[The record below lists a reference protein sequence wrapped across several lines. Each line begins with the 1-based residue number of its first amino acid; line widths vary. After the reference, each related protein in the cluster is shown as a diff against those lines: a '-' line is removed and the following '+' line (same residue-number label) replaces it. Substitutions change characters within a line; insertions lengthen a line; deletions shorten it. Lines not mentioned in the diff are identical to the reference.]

1 MKEPS
6 EHNEQVALVR
16 KLRSMGIFVF
26 AIPSGGLR
34 DAITA
39 SRLKDEGAMAG
50 IPDLCILLNNGLV
63 VWVEMKK
70 RKGGSVSP
78 AQKLAHSRMAELG
91 QNIIVAKGAKEAW
104 EKIQAFL
111 KPSTT

>member
-1 MKEPS
+1 LKEPS

-39 SRLKDEGAMAG
+39 SRLKDEGAMPG
-50 IPDLCILLNNGLV
+50 IPDLCLILNNGLI
-63 VWVEMKK
+63 VWLEMKK
-70 RKGGSVSP
+70 RKGGTVSP
-78 AQKLAHSRMAELG
+78 AQKLAHSRMIGLG
-91 QNIIVAKGAKEAW
+91 QIVLVTKGAKDAMQQLEPY
-104 EKIQAFL
+104 L
-111 KPSTT
+111 